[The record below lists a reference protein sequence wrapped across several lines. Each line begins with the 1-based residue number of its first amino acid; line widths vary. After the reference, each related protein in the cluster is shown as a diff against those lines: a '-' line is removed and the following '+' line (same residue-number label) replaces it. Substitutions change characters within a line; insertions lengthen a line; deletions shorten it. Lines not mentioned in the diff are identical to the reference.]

1 MAGTLTVSGMAAG
14 LVSGEK
20 LIGPVTTTGDNVIG
34 QIDDATLNS
43 GDNTFSVPSG
53 AIKVAIF
60 LSSAPAVTVKIR
72 TNLNSADAGLP
83 IAPVSGTPWFVM
95 DLVTGVTE
103 IILNS
108 SGSLPEVE
116 LTFI

>member
-1 MAGTLTVSGMAAG
+1 MAAG

-20 LIGPVTTTGDNVIG
+20 LIGPVTTTGSNLIG
-34 QIDDATLNS
+34 QIDDATLVA
-43 GDNTFSVPSG
+43 GDNTFAVPSG

-60 LSSAPAVTVKIR
+60 LNSAPSVTVKIR
-72 TNLNSADAGLP
+72 TNLNSTDGGLE
-83 IAPVSGTPWFVM
+83 IAPVSGTPWFAM
-95 DLVTGVTE
+95 DLVTGVTS

-108 SGSLPEVE
+108 SGSLPGVE